1 MHEMGLAQAILD
13 TALQIAGDRP
23 VRRVAV
29 SAGEQQAVSP
39 DSLSFSFELVADG
52 TGASGA
58 TLQVRTV
65 PGARLLVDE
74 VEVAGEHP
82 EVLRRSHVEVVEAAH
97 QHSHGAGDPG
107 DQPVHPAWL

>member
-29 SAGEQQAVSP
+29 SAGEQQAVSAE
-39 DSLSFSFELVADG
+39 SLAFSFELVADG
-52 TGASGA
+52 TLAAGA
-58 TLQVRTV
+58 TLDVRQV

-74 VEVAGEHP
+74 VEVGGAAS
-82 EVLRRSHVEVVEAAH
+82 EVLRRGDVEVVEAVPEH
-97 QHSHGAGDPG
+97 PHTTGEK
-107 DQPVHPAWL
+107 PVHPAWL